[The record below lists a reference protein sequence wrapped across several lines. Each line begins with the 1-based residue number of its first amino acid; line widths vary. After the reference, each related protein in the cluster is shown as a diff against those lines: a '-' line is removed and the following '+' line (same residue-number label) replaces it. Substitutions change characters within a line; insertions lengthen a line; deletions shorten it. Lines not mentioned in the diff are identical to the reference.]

1 MSPRKLAGGSSKR
14 LILEILV
21 LIVSPKIHVF
31 RFLPLPPFSFT
42 IEGTLFFFS
51 PSSLPAEAPVGASG
65 ESPRKLRCC
74 RRHSVQTSSMSS
86 CNGGCT
92 SLGCLSDLCR
102 RRSFICSW
110 SKPLVGSLVRAHRV
124 VLVQQ
129 GRFQSEARTGCV
141 GQCPPGSPSA
151 SHSGRKRMMT
161 TRRVG
166 L

>member
-14 LILEILV
+14 LILEILL
-21 LIVSPKIHVF
+21 LIASPKIHVF

-42 IEGTLFFFS
+42 IEGTLFFFQ
-51 PSSLPAEAPVGASG
+51 PEQSSRGGAG
-65 ESPRKLRCC
+65 WGIRRKLRCC

-110 SKPLVGSLVRAHRV
+110 SNPLVGLVGARASCCFSSARQVPVRGAHRLCWPV
-124 VLVQQ
+124 
-129 GRFQSEARTGCV
+129 
-141 GQCPPGSPSA
+141 PSRIA
-151 SHSGRKRMMT
+151 LGVS
-161 TRRVG
+161 
-166 L
+166 